1 MEKRFS
7 NKNKQQEETIPE
19 NLAYMLDIAKN
30 SNSTVVIIGIV
41 HSTITGLTISTAYK
55 QAWQNLWQTL
65 ADRAVISDSVF
76 EAVVTGISITLDMLD
91 EKASDT
97 VKGEEPGHVPSVLL
111 DELKLWTDRAN
122 TIISNLYPELLQRT
136 GRQPQDP
143 KIIDMLTRRIIDRAV
158 TYGISVC
165 KSAARPN
172 TNTPE
177 ADETEIAAWREQQT
191 AEIKAAT
198 LNKLDW
204 PLDRPNSQVWDDI
217 SEIPKND
224 YGQIMFAT
232 EGDGRPEATVLY
244 SIDFKQAEEL
254 GVTITKQLTEFD
266 KYVYIA
272 VGSLFHKTAE
282 MSLGQIFVAMGNKGK
297 PNATQRK
304 KLNDSLTKLRAATIY
319 IDSTPEKNKAT
330 RYKYDGDLLPFER
343 ITATVNGA
351 PTESAIHLLREPP
364 MLEFARKRRQ
374 ITTIPRQLLE
384 NGLKQTDENLRLQD
398 YLLQLISHMKHPRN
412 KISRTITLATLHE
425 RLKINGTSDKHKKAR
440 QRLPEKVRGLLE
452 HWKNTGWIT
461 SYTEAPDRFTIQP

>member
-1 MEKRFS
+1 MD
-7 NKNKQQEETIPE
+7 KQSEETMPE
-19 NLAYMLDIAKN
+19 SLAYMLDIAKN
-30 SNSTVVIIGIV
+30 SNSSFMIITVVI
-41 HSTITGLTISTAYK
+41 SAITGLTKNNTYK
-55 QAWQNLWQTL
+55 HAWQKLWQALT
-65 ADRAVISDSVF
+65 DRAAISDSVF
-76 EAVVTGISITLDMLD
+76 ETVVTGITVTLDTFD
-91 EKASDT
+91 EKADDA

-111 DELKLWTDRAN
+111 NELKRWTDKAN
-122 TIISNLYPELLQRT
+122 AIISNIYPELLQQT

-143 KIIDMLTRRIIDRAV
+143 ERKKIIDMLTQRIIDRAV
-158 TYGISVC
+158 TYGIWVC
-165 KSAARPN
+165 KSAAKPG
-172 TNTPE
+172 TDTPE
-177 ADETEIAAWREQQT
+177 ANETEIAAWREQQA

-232 EGDGRPEATVLY
+232 EGDGKPEATVLY
-244 SIDFKQAEEL
+244 SIDFKQVEEL
-254 GVTITKQLTEFD
+254 GVKITKQLTEFD